1 MVSIL
6 ADGGVIPPQQVKNG
20 TITLTEPATKVTA
33 GLGFVAQLQTMRLD
47 TGNQGEGGTIQGK
60 RKKIAAV
67 TVRAAD
73 TRGVY
78 IGSTFNTLV
87 PAKELYRSTLL
98 GNPQALI
105 TGDERI
111 IMDPSWNTEGQI
123 CIQVS
128 DPLPATILGVIPE
141 IIIGDTVR

>member
-60 RKKIAAV
+60 RKKLAAV
-67 TVRAAD
+67 TATD

-78 IGSTFNTLV
+78 IGTTFNTLV
-87 PAKELYRSTLL
+87 PAKELYKSTLL
-98 GNPQALI
+98 NNPQALI

-111 IMDPSWNTEGQI
+111 IMDPSWNTEGQV